1 MGGSRYG
8 APPVHLPSRRHPSV
22 VPALVLTITLSA
34 LLALAPAAGAQTAP
48 RLTRCP
54 GQADFSCGTLN
65 VPLDYSGVV
74 PGTIPLHFAARTSF
88 PRTGKILFA
97 LTGGPGQP
105 GVDFATSSA
114 TSLAPALRQ
123 YRLVTL
129 DQRGTGKSGVLRCPQ
144 VQALRDLDAFL
155 PATVAGCASQIGP
168 RRAFYTTADTVLDLE
183 SLRRALGASKV
194 ALMGISYGTHVALQ
208 YARAFPQNTD
218 RLILDSIV
226 GPDGPDP
233 FLLDTYRNLPR
244 VLREQCANNRC
255 RGATTDP
262 VADVAA
268 LVTRINTAGPL
279 RGSFFDASGVRQPTS
294 FHTPDELAFLL
305 IAGDL
310 NPLLQA
316 ALPGAIAAAR
326 RGDTAELMRLRRVGQ
341 GAGTPTGDLSFGLNV
356 TTGCLDVGL
365 PYPLATTPLAAR
377 PGIAQAALAAI
388 PPAQYAPFDG
398 QTVLRTSYVDD
409 CMQWP
414 NDIARQPFTGPL
426 PDVPALL
433 LGGRLD
439 LRTPIENA
447 RATATQLP
455 HASVVALPGN
465 GHDATDSDLTG
476 CIGRAFSRFI
486 AGTTVGNPC
495 KGQNNG
501 FSPLPQPPTSLGDFR
516 SAPGVGGERGRVVFS
531 VLDTIQDSIITAGQ
545 FEGAGLPL
553 RAGGL
558 RGGRFRL
565 FDAGSAVRLTR
576 YSFVPGV
583 RITGTLRAG
592 NNDITGRVTVEGTRK
607 NATGFVQLARNGG
620 ATGRLGGRPFTYR
633 GPTASASAAG
643 AVDADGRRTGALPS
657 AALLRRVLH
666 PTARRIVP

>member
-1 MGGSRYG
+1 VS
-8 APPVHLPSRRHPSV
+8 
-22 VPALVLTITLSA
+22 ALVLTITLAA

-65 VPLDYSGVV
+65 VPLDYSGVAQ
-74 PGTIPLHFAARTSF
+74 GTIPLHFAARTSF
-88 PRTGKILFA
+88 PRTGKILIA

-129 DQRGTGKSGVLRCPQ
+129 DQRGTGKSGALRCPQ

-183 SLRRALGASKV
+183 SLRKALGASKV

-208 YARAFPQNTD
+208 YARAFPQNVD

-244 VLREQCANNRC
+244 VLREQCANRRC
-255 RGATTDP
+255 RGATSDP

-268 LVTRINTAGPL
+268 LVTRINTAGAL
-279 RGSFFDASGVRQPTS
+279 RGTYFDAAGVRRPTS
-294 FHTPDELAFLL
+294 FHTPDELSFLL

-341 GAGTPTGDLSFGLNV
+341 GTHTPTGDLSFGLNV

-377 PGIAQAALAAI
+377 PAIAQAALAAI
-388 PPAQYAPFDG
+388 PPAEYAPFDG
-398 QTVLRTSYVDD
+398 QTVLRTGYVDD
-409 CMQWP
+409 CLQWP
-414 NDIARQPFTGPL
+414 NDVARQPFTGPL

-455 HASVVALPGN
+455 HASVVTLPGN

-476 CIGRAFSRFI
+476 CISRAFSRFM
-486 AGTTVGNPC
+486 AGRTVGNPC

-531 VLDTIQDSIITAGQ
+531 VLDTIQDSVITAGQ

-553 RAGGL
+553 RGGGL

-565 FDAGSAVRLTR
+565 FDSGSAVRLTR

-583 RITGTLRAG
+583 RISGTLRAG
-592 NNDITGRVTVEGTRK
+592 NNGISGRVTVEGTRT
-607 NATGFVQLARNGG
+607 NANGFVQLAQNGG

-633 GPTASASAAG
+633 GPIASASAAS
-643 AVDADGRRTGALPS
+643 AVGADGLRTGALPS